1 MTTTLAEELDKPQNS
16 YGMSVYDLMKYHGL
30 TESAKKVRAVV
41 EELDRQATQWRELAR
56 DIYTVL
62 GNSNSMVY
70 VCMEDWIKKMAD
82 KEEQGNLLKMAE
94 SIEDRLYKIKPH
106 EWSGHFVLPN
116 KENPNV

>member
-1 MTTTLAEELDKPQNS
+1 
-16 YGMSVYDLMKYHGL
+16 
-30 TESAKKVRAVV
+30 
-41 EELDRQATQWRELAR
+41 
-56 DIYTVL
+56 
-62 GNSNSMVY
+62 MVY